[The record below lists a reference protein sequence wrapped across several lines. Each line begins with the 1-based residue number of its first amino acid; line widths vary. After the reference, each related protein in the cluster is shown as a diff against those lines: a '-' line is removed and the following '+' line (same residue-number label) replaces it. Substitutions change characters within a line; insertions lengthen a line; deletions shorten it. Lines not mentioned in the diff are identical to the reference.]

1 VERQRFLSLL
11 EKYTTGEAT
20 ENEVALLDEYYKRL
34 DAMSDV
40 ELSEKEENIFKA
52 SILKKIQSQIESE
65 KQELKLVPKRS
76 YKTIWYAAASVL
88 FLIAAGSYFIR
99 SDKNRISEN
108 KSAVSQKQSIP
119 PGSDKAVLTL
129 SNGEQIVLSSENTGA
144 LTSQG
149 AAQLTKK
156 ANGELVYS
164 VQDQSAKANA
174 PVNYNTITVPRGGQY
189 RLVLADGSKVLLN
202 AASSLTYPTTFNG
215 KYRNVELKGEGYFEI
230 AKNEAMPFIVKAD
243 DVEVRVLGTHFNISA
258 YPDDSNIITTLI
270 EGAVSM
276 QKGGRERLLKPGQ
289 QGTAQKNLS
298 SISVQN
304 ADIEQ
309 AMGWVSGNFVFKDL
323 NIKDVMKIVSRWY
336 DVDAEYQGNAQFKKF
351 GGTTSRYSNITELL
365 DYMKITGGVNY
376 KIEGRRIVFMN

>member
-1 VERQRFLSLL
+1 
-11 EKYTTGEAT
+11 
-20 ENEVALLDEYYKRL
+20 
-34 DAMSDV
+34 MSDV
-40 ELSEKEENIFKA
+40 ELSEKEENTFKA

-65 KQELKLVPKRS
+65 KQEQKLVPKRS
-76 YKTIWYAAASVL
+76 YKMIWYAAASVL
-88 FLIAAGSYFIR
+88 LLIAAGSYFIR

-108 KSAVSQKQSIP
+108 KSAVLQKQSIP

-129 SNGEQIVLSSENTGA
+129 SNGEQIVLSSENTGV
-144 LTSQG
+144 LTNQG

-164 VQDQSAKANA
+164 VQDQSAKASA

-243 DVEVRVLGTHFNISA
+243 DVDVRVLGTHFNISA
-258 YPDDSNIITTLI
+258 YSDDSNIITTLI